1 MADLLGRN
9 VELDDLDVPARR
21 LESAAASN
29 VATLEKCHPRS
40 ERSYRGFPNGEA
52 QKAGFPMPVLNI
64 ARVFVRQTFGFGGEQ
79 ETMEDG
85 PNQLAGK
92 QDISRI
98 ASCQLSHRG

>member
-1 MADLLGRN
+1 
-9 VELDDLDVPARR
+9 
-21 LESAAASN
+21 
-29 VATLEKCHPRS
+29 
-40 ERSYRGFPNGEA
+40 
-52 QKAGFPMPVLNI
+52 MPVLNI